1 MTLTE
6 HAQDTGWNQ
15 RYGEASED
23 SGSPASD
30 VVRLQL
36 AHRSVRRFLPDEAAD
51 AVTAGE
57 NPVTFEELGSPGA
70 PALPE
75 AYAAGDV
82 VVLSSVVEGFPVTLV
97 EAMLCGR
104 ATVSTEAGA
113 VREVIGGTGL
123 VVPPRNPKALA
134 EACVALLRDPER
146 RQRLST
152 LAARQQFVAEA
163 PLLLVWIADLGRA
176 RRLAER
182 SEQKLEAA
190 DYLETAL
197 IGFIDVALAAQNAVV
212 AARSLG
218 LGSCFVGAIRNNPEE
233 VAAELGLP
241 PHAVAAFGLAVGRPD
256 PAEDAGV
263 KPRLPQEAVL
273 HHEHYDVAQ
282 ADAHLEAYD
291 ERLAAY
297 NSRHGLDGTWTDR
310 VLARLAGP
318 ESMAGRHRLRDAL
331 VELGLPVR

>member
-23 SGSPASD
+23 WGSPASD

-36 AHRSVRRFLPDEAAD
+36 AHRSVRRFLPDEVSEGELRTLVAAAQSAPTSSNLQPWSVV
-51 AVTAGE
+51 AVRD
-57 NPVTFEELGSPGA
+57 PQRRKR
-70 PALPE
+70 
-75 AYAAGDV
+75 
-82 VVLSSVVEGFPVTLV
+82 LSS
-97 EAMLCGR
+97 
-104 ATVSTEAGA
+104 
-113 VREVIGGTGL
+113 
-123 VVPPRNPKALA
+123 
-134 EACVALLRDPER
+134 
-146 RQRLST
+146 
-152 LAARQQFVAEA
+152 LAACQQFVADA
-163 PLLLVWIADLGRA
+163 PLLLVWVADLGRA
-176 RRLAER
+176 RRLAESR
-182 SEQKLEAA
+182 GHKLEAA

-282 ADAHLEAYD
+282 ADAHLAAYD

-318 ESMAGRHRLRDAL
+318 ESMAGRQRLRDAL